1 MNKEERSN
9 LYIYKYSDLDDD
21 FIFAETIYTLGDL
34 HKLQQENQK
43 HKEVINKIQKE
54 INGEYSIMGV
64 KVVENYLLED
74 IIKEVE

>member
-64 KVVENYLLED
+64 KVVENYILED